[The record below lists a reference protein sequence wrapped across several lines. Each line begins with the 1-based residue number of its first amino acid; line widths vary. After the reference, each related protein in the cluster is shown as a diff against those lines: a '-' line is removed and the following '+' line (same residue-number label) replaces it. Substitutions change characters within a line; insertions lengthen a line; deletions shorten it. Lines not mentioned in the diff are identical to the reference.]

1 MKDRL
6 LDNVIEPA
14 QKLHVINKYLIDKE
28 LVLRRFPYDAKVI
41 VKKANQ
47 DGTEVAVHTYNP
59 DLFVEGGLVSFYTLL
74 AKYIQIDCT
83 VKSIHP
89 DGTVIL
95 TLNQLGIAKANRAE
109 PRIHNNGLIHVS
121 NLKTAKVVIDT
132 NMFQIPTFVKVAF
145 DEFKTKLDANRFE
158 FVKIDIFKAALPRRF
173 NIVKKSLQPLLI
185 VDTQDRASYTPE
197 NPKLLSYN
205 RDIDED
211 IDQEIKHFRE
221 ELIESEIIVPILYGE
236 SDEDKIPMGYIW
248 VQNREKKLS
257 EADLEDVLKLSQALV
272 QRVLESNTMTVDTKI
287 PVIDASKGGLQ
298 IQVEDE
304 SLINILPKQRRI
316 VLDIYFKMQPPF
328 TVMGDIRW
336 AEKKTDNK
344 LLLGLKLESK
354 SDLPGERIRYIRN
367 LESLNQEVQAEKIR

>member
-95 TLNQLGIAKANRAE
+95 TLNQLGIAKANRVE

>member
-367 LESLNQEVQAEKIR
+367 LESLNQEVQPEKIR